1 MTLPVRL
8 HDAAGVRALEA
19 RALAAP
25 GADGGGLM
33 RRAAAAAL
41 DALRAAWPAARGIVV
56 LCGGGNNGGDG
67 WTLARLAREA
77 GLAPRVWWSTPPEAL
92 RGEAAEAAREAIAA
106 GVPQGPWTAGAA
118 ERSLAG
124 SDVVVDALLGIGLAA
139 PVRAPTGAIIEA
151 VNAAGRP
158 VLALDLPSGLCA
170 ETGRVQGVAVRADVT
185 VTFIALKAGLWLGAG
200 PDHAGEVRLATLGVV
215 DDVGS
220 SAWQRLD
227 ASQVRAALPPRA
239 RTAHKGQGGHVLVV
253 GGGEGMPGAA
263 RLAGEAALRVGA
275 GRVTV
280 ACAASCAT
288 AVAAGRPELM
298 VQSLPAVP
306 DEAAVR
312 LRALI
317 AASDAL
323 VVGPGLGR
331 CAWARALVAA
341 ALGDTADGF
350 AASRPAV
357 FDADALHALGV
368 LSGGAA
374 ERAGQPA
381 VPSAPSSSTL
391 RVYTPHPGE
400 AARLLGLDAA
410 SVQADRPAALR
421 ALLQRLGG
429 VVVLKGA
436 GTLLAQAGRVPA
448 VCGRGHP
455 VLAAPGT
462 GDVLAGAIAG
472 LLAQS
477 VDAWDAACAAVW
489 LHARAGE
496 RLANAASRG
505 VLAGEVAAELPAALS
520 EAVAGGPDDCEGC
533 RR

>member
-19 RALAAP
+19 RALATTGP
-25 GADGGGLM
+25 GGLALM

-41 DALRAAWPAARGIVV
+41 EALRGSWPVARDIAV

-67 WTLARLAREA
+67 WMLARLALA
-77 GLAPRVWWSTPPEAL
+77 GGSAPRVWWTTPPEAL

-106 GVPQGPWTAGAA
+106 GVPHGPWPADAAGHA
-118 ERSLAG
+118 LAG
-124 SDVVVDALLGIGLAA
+124 SDVVVDALLGLGLTA
-139 PVRAPTGAIIEA
+139 PVRAPLGGVIAA

-170 ETGRVQGVAVRADVT
+170 DSGRVQGVAVRADVT
-185 VTFIALKAGLWLGAG
+185 VTFIALKAGLWLGEG

-215 DDVGS
+215 DDLAPP
-220 SAWQRLD
+220 AWQRLD
-227 ASQVRAALPPRA
+227 ASQLRAALPPRP

-275 GRVTV
+275 GRITV
-280 ACAASCAT
+280 ACAASSAA

-298 VQSLPAVP
+298 VLGLPAER
-306 DEAAVR
+306 DAAAAR
-312 LRALI
+312 LREAI

-331 CAWARALVAA
+331 GEWARALAAVALDGDADA
-341 ALGDTADGF
+341 A
-350 AASRPAV
+350 RPAV
-357 FDADALHALGV
+357 VDADALHALAD
-368 LSGGAA
+368 LPGGLAMHAA
-374 ERAGQPA
+374 QR
-381 VPSAPSSSTL
+381 

-400 AARLLGLDAA
+400 AARLLGADAA

-436 GTLLAQAGRVPA
+436 DTLLAQQGSVPA

-462 GDVLAGAIAG
+462 GDVLAGAVAG

-477 VDAWDAACAAVW
+477 VGVWDAACAAVW

-496 RLANAASRG
+496 RLANAAARG
-505 VLAGEVAAELPAALS
+505 VLAGEVAAELPATLA
-520 EAVAGGPDDCEGC
+520 EAMTGAPEGARRGG
-533 RR
+533 R